1 MACFLY
7 PINLREDISEDIS
20 KWEYDGSTIEGKW
33 SDIDEFD
40 TRDIGDDE
48 RGDEKSGDNVEHE
61 KKL

>member
-1 MACFLY
+1 LACFFDPVDLG
-7 PINLREDISEDIS
+7 EDISEDICEWKDDS
-20 KWEYDGSTIEGKW
+20 SAIEGKR